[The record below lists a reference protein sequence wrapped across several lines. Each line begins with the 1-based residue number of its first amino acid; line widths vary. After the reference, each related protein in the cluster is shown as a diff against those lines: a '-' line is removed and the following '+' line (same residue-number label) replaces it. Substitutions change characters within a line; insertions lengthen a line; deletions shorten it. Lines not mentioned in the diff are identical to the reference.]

1 MQIFMNHQAGFVSI
15 IGKPNV
21 GKSTLMNALVG
32 EKISIISPKVQTTR
46 HRIMGI
52 LSKPAY
58 QIVFSDTPGIIEPK
72 YKLHGSMMEFVNQS
86 LQDADVV
93 LFITDTSEHRAEDEA
108 IYERLKLVKQPLI
121 VLLNKIDL
129 LEGNAQ
135 VEAKVNEVQER
146 IGNATAIIPVSA
158 LNKFGLDTA
167 MKQILGFIPEGPS
180 FYPDDQLTDKS
191 ERFVAAEIIREK
203 IMMRY
208 KEEIPYSVQVDVV
221 EFKEEDH
228 IIRISAEIYVM
239 RDSQKQILIGKGGSA
254 IKNVGI
260 AARRDLERF
269 FDKQI
274 FLQTFVKVKENWRD
288 SDKLLKQF
296 GYKED

>member
-1 MQIFMNHQAGFVSI
+1 MQIFMNHKSGFVSI
-15 IGKPNV
+15 IGRPNV

-52 LSKPAY
+52 LSKPDY

-72 YKLHGSMMEFVNQS
+72 YKLHGSMMDFVNQS

-93 LFITDTSEHRAEDEA
+93 LFITDNAEDRAEDEQ
-108 IYERLKLVKQPLI
+108 IYERLRMVQQPLF

-129 LEGNAQ
+129 LEGDEALA
-135 VEAKVNEVQER
+135 AKVQYIKQKVNAKEVL
-146 IGNATAIIPVSA
+146 PVSA
-158 LNKFGLDTA
+158 LNKFGLDVA
-167 MKQILGFIPEGPS
+167 MQKILEFIPEGPS

-191 ERFVAAEIIREK
+191 ERFVASEIIREK

-221 EFKEEDH
+221 EFKEDEK

-269 FDKQI
+269 FDKQV

-296 GYKED
+296 GYRED

>member
-1 MQIFMNHQAGFVSI
+1 MNHKSGFVSI
-15 IGKPNV
+15 IGRPNV

-52 LSKPAY
+52 LSKPEY

-72 YKLHGSMMEFVNQS
+72 YKLHGSMMDFVNQS

-93 LFITDTSEHRAEDEA
+93 LFITDNAEDRTEDEQ
-108 IYERLKLVKQPLI
+108 IYERLRMIQQPLF

-129 LEGNAQ
+129 LEGDEALATK
-135 VEAKVNEVQER
+135 VEYLKQKVNAKEV
-146 IGNATAIIPVSA
+146 IPVSA
-158 LNKFGLDTA
+158 LNKFGLDVA
-167 MKQILGFIPEGPS
+167 MQKVLEFIPEGPS

-191 ERFVAAEIIREK
+191 ERFVASEIIREK

-221 EFKEEDH
+221 EFKEEEK

-269 FDKQI
+269 FDKQV